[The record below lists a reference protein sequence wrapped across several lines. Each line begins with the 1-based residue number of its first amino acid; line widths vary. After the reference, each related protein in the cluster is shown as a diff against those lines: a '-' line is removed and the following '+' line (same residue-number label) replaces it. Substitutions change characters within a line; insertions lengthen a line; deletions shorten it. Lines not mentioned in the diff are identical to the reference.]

1 MRPLEFS
8 LKFSHVRSMRPVICI
23 LLVVCDGSMWEPIL
37 ITQLLCISMYL
48 SHVFCELVKIAKMSL
63 IANGLNAFHVY
74 THVLHAICDGMTS
87 TLCQIVFIYLLNC
100 DIYVMYCI
108 EFLFSEEGKWIL
120 IEFCSY
126 SYSNVLCDFGI
137 TGLLVDVL

>member
-1 MRPLEFS
+1 
-8 LKFSHVRSMRPVICI
+8 MRPVICI
-23 LLVVCDGSMWEPIL
+23 LLVVCDGSMWEPVL
-37 ITQLLCISMYL
+37 NTHYSLLNCLCISLCICIYLMYFA
-48 SHVFCELVKIAKMSL
+48 SWEKFAKMSL

-108 EFLFSEEGKWIL
+108 EFLFSEEGKWLHFVTLTQMCCAIL
-120 IEFCSY
+120 A
-126 SYSNVLCDFGI
+126 
-137 TGLLVDVL
+137 